1 MQQQQQRKTNG
12 GENDKG
18 PTWTIYSAS
27 QNLPAVLND
36 PRKGKQSNF
45 LTKTWGDAFIE
56 RVDIP
61 KSPYLPDINIH
72 HFDNYMKKICHRYR
86 KHSRTS
92 LGKSNSPNESPNLAN
107 SRKLKSLGKKII
119 CI

>member
-1 MQQQQQRKTNG
+1 MQQQQQQRKTNG
-12 GENDKG
+12 DDDNKG

-45 LTKTWGDAFIE
+45 FTKTWGDGFVE

-61 KSPYLPDINIH
+61 KSPYLQDINIH
-72 HFDNYMKKICHRYR
+72 HFDSYIKKICHRYR
-86 KHSRTS
+86 KHSKTN
-92 LGKSNSPNESPNLAN
+92 LPNETSNL
-107 SRKLKSLGKKII
+107 RKSKSLGN
-119 CI
+119 